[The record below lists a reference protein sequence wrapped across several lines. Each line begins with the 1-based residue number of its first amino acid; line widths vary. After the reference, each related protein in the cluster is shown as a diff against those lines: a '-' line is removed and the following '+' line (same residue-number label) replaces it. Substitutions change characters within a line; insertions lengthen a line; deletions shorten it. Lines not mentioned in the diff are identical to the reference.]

1 MNSSQATGRASEL
14 PDYGLPGN
22 DLNPNTPTPDQ
33 QKKIPFVIKVYGL
46 LCMIDGIVT
55 LPVVAIFLGMIA
67 WALGADPEAIS
78 IGTDP
83 TLPVIIVALSIVVTV
98 INSVGLIVFGR
109 SLLKNRR
116 RHAGR
121 WSYLLLATTFVQ
133 LLFNVML
140 SGIGTN
146 LISGIIQFFILL
158 ALSITIDPS
167 LREERMLQRRLR
179 DLTDQEAAEEGML
192 GRDLEGKGYI
202 QLNFFNLFWVFMVCC
217 VLGLIIEV
225 IYHMVVVDP
234 GVYQDRAGLLFG
246 PFSPIYGCGAVL
258 LTIAL
263 NRFYKANPIIIFIVS
278 AIIGGVFE
286 AFVSWFMQT
295 AFGAVA
301 WDYTGM
307 TLFGIPDPIA
317 IVFQG
322 RTSTPFM
329 CMWGALGFVWIKLCL
344 PWLLKLINMIPW
356 KLRYSLTTVCAVF
369 MLVNAVMTL
378 QALDCWFK
386 RVSGTSASTPVE
398 EFYAEHFDN
407 AYMANRFQSMT
418 IHPEDTSRV
427 DDTAFADAMA
437 PESDTGAAGSAATA
451 R

>member
-14 PDYGLPGN
+14 PDHGLPGN

-33 QKKIPFVIKVYGL
+33 QKKVPFVIKVYGL

-109 SLLKNRR
+109 SLIKNRR

-167 LREERMLQRRLR
+167 LREERILQRRLR

-307 TLFGIPDPIA
+307 TLFGIPDPSA

-356 KLRYSLTTVCAVF
+356 KLRYSLTTVCAVL

-378 QALDCWFK
+378 QALDCWFE

-437 PESDTGAAGSAATA
+437 PESDTDAAGSAATA

>member
-98 INSVGLIVFGR
+98 VNSVGLIVFGR

-116 RHAGR
+116 RHAAR

-179 DLTDQEAAEEGML
+179 DLTDQEAAEAGML

-278 AIIGGVFE
+278 AVIGGVFE

-301 WDYTGM
+301 WDRHPRSHRHR
-307 TLFGIPDPIA
+307 IPGA
-317 IVFQG
+317 HQHSVHVHVG
-322 RTSTPFM
+322 RT
-329 CMWGALGFVWIKLCL
+329 
-344 PWLLKLINMIPW
+344 WL
-356 KLRYSLTTVCAVF
+356 RVD
-369 MLVNAVMTL
+369 
-378 QALDCWFK
+378 QALPT
-386 RVSGTSASTPVE
+386 V
-398 EFYAEHFDN
+398 
-407 AYMANRFQSMT
+407 
-418 IHPEDTSRV
+418 
-427 DDTAFADAMA
+427 A
-437 PESDTGAAGSAATA
+437 PEAHQHDSMEAALLAHHRVRSAHARQRRHDASGSRLLVRTCLGHICQHA
-451 R
+451 RGRVLCRALR

>member
-1 MNSSQATGRASEL
+1 MNSSQATGRASKL
-14 PDYGLPGN
+14 PDYDLPGN

-67 WALGADPEAIS
+67 WALGANPEAIS

-98 INSVGLIVFGR
+98 VNSVGLIVFGR

-116 RHAGR
+116 RHAAR

-217 VLGLIIEV
+217 ILGLIIEV

-278 AIIGGVFE
+278 AVIGGVFE

-307 TLFGIPDPIA
+307 MLFGIPDPIA

-329 CMWGALGFVWIKLCL
+329 CMWGVLGF
-344 PWLLKLINMIPW
+344 
-356 KLRYSLTTVCAVF
+356 A
-369 MLVNAVMTL
+369 
-378 QALDCWFK
+378 
-386 RVSGTSASTPVE
+386 
-398 EFYAEHFDN
+398 
-407 AYMANRFQSMT
+407 
-418 IHPEDTSRV
+418 
-427 DDTAFADAMA
+427 
-437 PESDTGAAGSAATA
+437 
-451 R
+451 

>member
-33 QKKIPFVIKVYGL
+33 QKKIPFIIKVYGL

-109 SLLKNRR
+109 SLLKSRR
-116 RHAGR
+116 RHAAR

-146 LISGIIQFFILL
+146 LISDIIQFFILL

-263 NRFYKANPIIIFIVS
+263 NRLQGKPHHHLHCVRHHRRRVR
-278 AIIGGVFE
+278 GVRKLVY
-286 AFVSWFMQT
+286 ADGLRRRCLGLHRNDALRHPRPHRHRISGAHQHPVHVHVGRAWLRMDQ
-295 AFGAVA
+295 ALLAVA
-301 WDYTGM
+301 PEAHQHDSMEAALLTHHRVRSAHARQRRHDASGARLLVR
-307 TLFGIPDPIA
+307 TRLGHLCQHA
-317 IVFQG
+317 RG
-322 RTSTPFM
+322 RVL
-329 CMWGALGFVWIKLCL
+329 CRAL
-344 PWLLKLINMIPW
+344 
-356 KLRYSLTTVCAVF
+356 R
-369 MLVNAVMTL
+369 
-378 QALDCWFK
+378 
-386 RVSGTSASTPVE
+386 
-398 EFYAEHFDN
+398 
-407 AYMANRFQSMT
+407 
-418 IHPEDTSRV
+418 
-427 DDTAFADAMA
+427 
-437 PESDTGAAGSAATA
+437 
-451 R
+451 